1 MEYKIK
7 SGSPEKQTTAC
18 LVVSIS
24 GNNKLSSAAQQ
35 LDSACDGYISK
46 LVKRGDLP
54 RQAGKTLLLHDLE
67 NIKAQR
73 VLLVHAGKDRSISHV
88 KFTRLLKSCLSVI
101 KGCGAKDALVYLDE
115 INCEK
120 RPLAWKIRHCVET
133 TEDSNYRFTELKST
147 PSEPTKLARLHF
159 GVADRSN
166 TNEIEQAIAQG
177 HAIGKGKQLA
187 RTLGDLPGNICTP
200 TYLAEQAL
208 QFDKAYKAVNT
219 SILEEKQMEKL
230 GMGSLLSVSAG
241 SVEPAKLIV
250 MNYKGGNKDDAP
262 QVLVG
267 KGITFD
273 TGGISLKPGAGMDE
287 MKYDMCGAASVFGT
301 LLAAAEMK
309 LPINVIGIIA
319 AAENMPNGEATKPGD
334 IVTSLSGKTIEVL
347 NTDAEGRLVLCDA
360 LTYAEMFNPAA
371 IIDIATLTGACIIAL
386 GHHTSAVFS
395 NQNGLAQQIIK
406 AGESSADAAWQLP
419 IGEQYQEQLKSNF
432 ADIANIGGRAA
443 GSITAACFLARF
455 TEDQRWAHL
464 DIAGT
469 AWNSG
474 SNKGATGRPVP
485 LLTQY
490 LLDRAAEQA

>member
-7 SGSPEKQTTAC
+7 SGSPEKQSSGC

-35 LDSACDGYISK
+35 LDEACEGYISK
-46 LVKRGDLP
+46 LVKRGDLA
-54 RQAGKTLLLHDLE
+54 RQTGKTLLIPGLH
-67 NIKAQR
+67 NVKAQR
-73 VLLVHAGKDRSISHV
+73 VLLVYAGKERSMSAV
-88 KFTRLLKSCLSVI
+88 KYTRLLKSCLSAL
-101 KGCGAKDALVYLDE
+101 KDCSTKDALFYLDD
-115 INCEK
+115 IHCEK
-120 RPLAWKIRHCVET
+120 RDLAWKVRHCIET
-133 TEDSNYRFTELKST
+133 IEDSLYQFTELKSKKG
-147 PSEPTKLARLHF
+147 EPAKLARIQF
-159 GVADRSN
+159 GLDNRSQAAVVE
-166 TNEIEQAIAQG
+166 TAIAQG
-177 HAIGKGKQLA
+177 QAIGKGKQLTK
-187 RTLGDLPGNICTP
+187 TLGDLPGNICTP
-200 TYLAEQAL
+200 TYLAEQAQ
-208 QFDKAYKAVNT
+208 QFAKSYKSITT
-219 SILEEKQMEKL
+219 SILEEKQMEEL

-241 SVEPAKLIV
+241 SEEPAKLIV
-250 MNYKGGNKDDAP
+250 INYKGGKKDDAP

-267 KGITFD
+267 KGVTFD

-301 LLAAAEMK
+301 LLAVAELN

-319 AAENMPNGEATKPGD
+319 AAENMPNGIATKPGD
-334 IVTSLSGKTIEVL
+334 IVTSLSGKTIEIL

-371 IIDIATLTGACIIAL
+371 IIDIATLTGACVIAL

-419 IGEQYQEQLKSNF
+419 MGEQYQEQLKSNF
-432 ADIANIGGRAA
+432 ADIANIGGRPA
-443 GSITAACFLARF
+443 GSITAACFLSRF
-455 TEDQRWAHL
+455 TEGQRWAHL

-469 AWNSG
+469 AWVSG

-490 LLDRAAEQA
+490 LLDRVAEQS

>member
-1 MEYKIK
+1 MEYKIN
-7 SGSPEKQTTAC
+7 SASPEKQSTAC
-18 LVVSIS
+18 LVVSVS
-24 GNNKLSSAAQQ
+24 GNNNLSSTAQQ
-35 LDSACDGYISK
+35 LDRACNGYISK

-54 RQAGKTLLLHDLE
+54 RQAGKTLLLHDLD

-73 VLLVHAGKDRSISHV
+73 VLLVHTGKERSLSKV
-88 KFTRLLKSCLSVI
+88 KFTRLLTSCLNII
-101 KGCGAKDALVYLDE
+101 KGCGAKDALFYLND

-120 RPLAWKIRHCVET
+120 RPLPWKIRHCVEI
-133 TEDSNYRFTELKST
+133 TEDSKYRFTELKSE
-147 PSEPTKLARLHF
+147 PSKPSKLAKLQF
-159 GVADRSN
+159 GVADRTQAN
-166 TNEIEQAIAQG
+166 AIEEAISQG
-177 HAIGKGKQLA
+177 HAIGKGKQLTK
-187 RTLGDLPGNICTP
+187 TLGDLPGNICTP
-200 TYLAEQAL
+200 SYLAEQAT
-208 QFDKAYKAVNT
+208 QFAKSYKSITT
-219 SILEEKQMEKL
+219 SILEEKQMEEL

-250 MNYKGGNKDDAP
+250 INYKGGKKEQAP

-301 LLAAAEMK
+301 LMAVAEMN

-347 NTDAEGRLVLCDA
+347 NPDAEGRLVLCDA

-395 NQNGLAQQIIK
+395 NQNGLAQQLIK
-406 AGESSADAAWQLP
+406 AGESSADTAWQLP

-455 TEDQRWAHL
+455 TEGQRWAHL

-469 AWNSG
+469 AWTSG

-490 LLDRAAEQA
+490 LIDRSTEQG